1 MLFVRLYSSIF
12 YYNNHISIL
21 HSCKCTLAICA
32 QLCFCRYGLGN
43 KTITCPVKA
52 RFKVSNEVGEKRV
65 VTVITIK
72 RRIALKACENI
83 CFD

>member
-1 MLFVRLYSSIF
+1 MIIFRIF
-12 YYNNHISIL
+12 YFNNLTFIL
-21 HSCKCTLAICA
+21 HFCKGTLALHTK
-32 QLCFCRYGLGN
+32 LCFCRYGLGN
-43 KTITCPVKA
+43 KTITCPAKA
-52 RFKVSNEVGEKRV
+52 HFKVSNEVGEKRV

>member
-1 MLFVRLYSSIF
+1 MHRLAYPAQFS
-12 YYNNHISIL
+12 
-21 HSCKCTLAICA
+21 HSVKT
-32 QLCFCRYGLGN
+32 CRYGLGN
-43 KTITCPVKA
+43 KTITCPAKA
-52 RFKVSNEVGEKRV
+52 HFKVSNEVGEKRV